1 MINLTQLGSAVGAVN
16 SGVNTFGAEAFGGV
30 PGGSNFGQSI
40 KNTAKNDP
48 GAFGQLAQGITKF
61 GTSLIGGGA
70 RRREQRRARAE
81 LAKQRE
87 AYETFEFK
95 DPSANLTNPF
105 EDLTINQQQAQFA
118 AQQQQQALAGT
129 LGQLQGA
136 AGSSGIGALAQTL
149 AQQSARNLQAA
160 SASIGQQERANQIS
174 RAQGQ
179 QSLERAR
186 AAGQQYVQQ
195 QEFGR
200 TQDLFNIAAARKAAA
215 DEARKQATE
224 NLIGGIA
231 DMQTAG
237 ARIILGGV

>member
-61 GTSLIGGGA
+61 GSSLIGGGA

-105 EDLTINQQQAQFA
+105 EDLTVNQQQAQFA

-129 LGQLQGA
+129 LGQLQ
-136 AGSSGIGALAQTL
+136 
-149 AQQSARNLQAA
+149 
-160 SASIGQQERANQIS
+160 
-174 RAQGQ
+174 
-179 QSLERAR
+179 
-186 AAGQQYVQQ
+186 
-195 QEFGR
+195 
-200 TQDLFNIAAARKAAA
+200 DRKS
-215 DEARKQATE
+215 
-224 NLIGGIA
+224 
-231 DMQTAG
+231 
-237 ARIILGGV
+237 VV